1 MHNTRETRKE
11 KKRDK
16 ERETLSCIYKA
27 VVVNH
32 VPIYTKYYIYCP
44 LVLPSSC
51 PRIAPMWLQNWLPT
65 VHTFWHQYKATTKL
79 SRAFKILRGLQEH
92 IAIVS
97 FARCDWIINPVYYPS
112 LVFLALTP
120 KQKRAASSGSK
131 SKIYRAQVYLRTARV
146 VHTEIKTAK
155 KDHGRNGGNAESRA
169 IAMKHTP
176 CKKKQ
181 YSAQYRALG
190 KRVSFAS
197 HTTKHM

>member
-1 MHNTRETRKE
+1 
-11 KKRDK
+11 
-16 ERETLSCIYKA
+16 
-27 VVVNH
+27 
-32 VPIYTKYYIYCP
+32 
-44 LVLPSSC
+44 
-51 PRIAPMWLQNWLPT
+51 MWLQNWLPT

-155 KDHGRNGGNAESRA
+155 KDHGRNGGKAESRA

-181 YSAQYRALG
+181 CSAQYRALG
-190 KRVSFAS
+190 KRVSFTS
-197 HTTKHM
+197 HTTTPIKKPRTDDWRKRVSLLFYIQLLCEAHPCADKKNRIYLSPRNIRRTL